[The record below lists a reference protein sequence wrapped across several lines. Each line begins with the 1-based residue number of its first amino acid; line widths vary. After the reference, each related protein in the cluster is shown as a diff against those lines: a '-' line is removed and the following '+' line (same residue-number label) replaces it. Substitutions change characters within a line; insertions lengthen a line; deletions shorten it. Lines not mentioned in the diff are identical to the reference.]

1 VFNKNVLEGEF
12 MSTPIS
18 QKTAVVNAV
27 AGVLGGSFVP
37 GETQAK
43 ESLSSEQLNEVR
55 ESVLNGILNGEIQFN
70 GDTGDSKSL
79 SRYVNG
85 MIDNHF
91 RKAKELNGGIK
102 YTPANPGKGRRDP
115 QLSALKKLAKNYSE
129 GTDEFVRV
137 TSAIQSREQELS
149 EERKISAASRKRD
162 SVLSS
167 IDTSVL
173 PEDLQE
179 TLAQGN

>member
-1 VFNKNVLEGEF
+1 

-27 AGVLGGSFVP
+27 KEVLGSTFVP
-37 GETQAK
+37 NKTQVKDA
-43 ESLSSEQLNEVR
+43 LSSDQLEEIRNNVF
-55 ESVLNGILNGEIQFN
+55 NGIINGDIQFN
-70 GDTGDSKSL
+70 KDTSDEKAL
-79 SRYVNG
+79 RRYVNG

-91 RKAKELNGGIK
+91 RKAKELNGGNK
-102 YTPANPGKGRRDP
+102 YVPTNPGKGRRDP
-115 QLSALKKLAKNYSE
+115 QLSALRKLVKNYSE
-129 GTDEFVRV
+129 GTEEFIKV
-137 TSAIQSREQELS
+137 TAAIETREQELA
-149 EERKISAASRKRD
+149 EERKLAAAAKKKED
-162 SVLSS
+162 VLSS